1 MRETETVSAMSIVRH
16 RVPAT
21 DELMATGAPRCA
33 DVRAD
38 GNPCGG
44 FAIAGSRY
52 CFAHDPAQHGKRAV
66 ARRRGGQAGRVATL
80 PESSVRVRSMAD
92 VLCLVEESI
101 NDVRTGRVD
110 VRVAN
115 AVGYLA
121 TIALRAIEQG
131 DLADRLAALEAV
143 LAPER
148 QRRVAARRSA
158 A

>member
-1 MRETETVSAMSIVRH
+1 MASA
-16 RVPAT
+16 
-21 DELMATGAPRCA
+21 RCSHA
-33 DVRAD
+33 HAD
-38 GNPCGG
+38 GRPCGG
-44 FAIAGSRY
+44 YAVAGSRF
-52 CFAHDPAQHGKRAV
+52 CFTHEPDLASDRDE

-80 PESSVRVRSMAD
+80 PESDVRVRSLSD
-92 VLCLVEESI
+92 VLVLVEETI

-121 TIALRAIEQG
+121 NIGIRAIEQG
-131 DLADRLAALEAV
+131 DLADRLEALEAV